1 MGKPSVLQRIL
12 RLFQRGTR
20 HVAPEVEESEAIV
33 PTHIEAPLDV
43 QRGFDFQAIL
53 DEVLS
58 LGMWN
63 GASAG
68 KDYEILCRRF
78 GLVSGRVETLEAV
91 GTDLGLSRERVRQIQ
106 QRALSTIRR
115 RIHSVEQH
123 RSFIDL
129 VQQKMTERGGAI
141 AKDDL
146 LDMVG
151 HGGSGIRYTLD
162 MGLAFILWLSEFVI
176 DPPNKAADHWIVY
189 RSESHRQRLDM
200 ATKSIHELLRMQ
212 GPSQRDSLIREFES
226 NDVQAAVIGASLEVD
241 QATIERDGYVWLM
254 DPPKWHFVLS
264 SLRRIGRPAHF
275 SEVAREVNGQ
285 LTSKQ
290 RMTERAVHAVL
301 GNKEPRV
308 FRRVGLGTFGLA
320 EWGLPAAKDSVDLV
334 CQILEDELNW
344 LTFQEIAVKASA
356 LGWQA
361 KPESIRIALEAED
374 RKPTRRVRSIG
385 SDSLARFGLS
395 WWNNP

>member
-1 MGKPSVLQRIL
+1 MGKPSVLQWIL
-12 RLFQRGTR
+12 RLFRRGTR
-20 HVAPEVEESEAIV
+20 HVASEVDESEAIV
-33 PTHIEAPLDV
+33 PICTEAPVDV
-43 QRGFDFQAIL
+43 QRDFDFQATL

-63 GASAG
+63 GASAS
-68 KDYEILCRRF
+68 KNCEILCRRF

-91 GTDLGLSRERVRQIQ
+91 GTDLRLSRERVRQIQ
-106 QRALSTIRR
+106 KRALSTIRR
-115 RIHSVEQH
+115 RIHSVEEH

-129 VQQKMTERGGAI
+129 VQQKVTERGGAI
-141 AKDDL
+141 AKNDVLDL
-146 LDMVG
+146 VG
-151 HGGSGIRYTLD
+151 HGSSEMRYTHD
-162 MGLAFILWLSEFVI
+162 MGLAFILWLSELVI
-176 DPPNKAADHWIVY
+176 DLPNKAADHWIVY

-200 ATKSIHELLRMQ
+200 ATKSIHELLRVQ
-212 GPSQRDSLIREFES
+212 GPSRRDSLIREFES
-226 NDVQAAVIGASLEVD
+226 SDVQAAVIGASLEVD
-241 QATIERDGYVWLM
+241 QATIERDGYVWLL
-254 DPPKWHFVLS
+254 DPPKWHFVLY
-264 SLRRIGRPAHF
+264 SLRGIGRPAHY

-285 LTSKQ
+285 LTSKD

-301 GNKEPRV
+301 GNHEPAV
-308 FRRVGLGTFGLA
+308 FRRVGSGTFGLA

-361 KPESIRIALEAED
+361 KPESIRMALEAED
-374 RKPTRRVRSIG
+374 QRPTRRVRSIG
-385 SDSLARFGLS
+385 SGSLARFGLS